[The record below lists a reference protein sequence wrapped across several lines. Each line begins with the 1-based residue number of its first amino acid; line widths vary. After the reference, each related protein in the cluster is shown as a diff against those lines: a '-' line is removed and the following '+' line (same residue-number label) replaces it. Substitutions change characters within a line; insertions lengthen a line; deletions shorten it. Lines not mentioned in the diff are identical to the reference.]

1 MDDTKEMS
9 LFADGADG
17 AKIDIG
23 RQLSWLYPEMT
34 ARRRLFCYYEAVKAI
49 DGKASSAEC
58 ARKAGFSSKNPQK
71 AAIQAQKLLEK
82 SEIHEEIANLRQQI
96 EQKLIKTNID
106 GAFSDEVARLAK
118 CMKFDATSL
127 YQDEIVETPAGDV
140 HTIRAKPLEDLTD
153 EQRAMIEA
161 VEIRGGIAN
170 YKVQAKSEAGKE
182 IIELWSRLHADNAAG
197 GYDIEATAAAVGAT
211 VRVSA
216 RPQGSFEYQRAA
228 APSYED

>member
-1 MDDTKEMS
+1 MAS
-9 LFADGADG
+9 LIAEVEGERV
-17 AKIDIG
+17 DIG
-23 RQLSWLYPEMT
+23 RELSWLYPEMT
-34 ARRRLFCYYEAVKAI
+34 ARRRLFCFYEAVKAI

-58 ARKAGFSSKNPQK
+58 ARKAGFARKSPQ
-71 AAIQAQKLLEK
+71 AANRQAAELLTVKKVIQ
-82 SEIHEEIANLRQQI
+82 EIANLKSQVKKI
-96 EQKLIKTNID
+96 LLNID
-106 GAFSDEVARLAK
+106 IEAAFYKVVGELIRRTH
-118 CMKFDATSL
+118 FDATSL
-127 YQDEIVETPAGDV
+127 YQDEIVDTPAGEV

-153 EQRAMIEA
+153 EQKAMIEA

-170 YKVQAKSEAGKE
+170 YKVQSKSEAGKE

-216 RPQGSFEYQRAA
+216 RSQGSFEYQRAA